1 MPFLQACLYGLLW
14 QKRFHIQQS
23 IRQSSG
29 VLLSEST
36 DSTGSPSSL
45 GQTAV
50 LKLAFG
56 GGWAGRR
63 RTGAPPHPSRRVR
76 RQDAR
81 GSKTRRSVPVWQLLL
96 PLLICIVFAAGRTGQ
111 KAARDTLTHI
121 PLGGGKKALVE
132 SITVWV
138 LQLGAL
144 QSLLSDTQKLL
155 AELLQGEAISLMPCC
170 HANDGI
176 LQTKWRKLTWRWP
189 QKVKKKIKFDI
200 HLK

>member
-1 MPFLQACLYGLLW
+1 M
-14 QKRFHIQQS
+14 
-23 IRQSSG
+23 
-29 VLLSEST
+29 SEST

-63 RTGAPPHPSRRVR
+63 RTAAPPHPSRRVR

-81 GSKTRRSVPVWQLLL
+81 SSKTRRSVPVWQLLL

-121 PLGGGKKALVE
+121 PLGGGGGRPWLN
-132 SITVWV
+132 
-138 LQLGAL
+138 
-144 QSLLSDTQKLL
+144 QSLCGCYSWAPFNRCYPTRRSCWLSSSKERQS
-155 AELLQGEAISLMPCC
+155 AWC
-170 HANDGI
+170 HAATLKTESCKQSEENWLDDYLSI
-176 LQTKWRKLTWRWP
+176 KS
-189 QKVKKKIKFDI
+189 KKKIKMLYSFKMI
-200 HLK
+200 FFCYKQQIMLY

>member
-1 MPFLQACLYGLLW
+1 MPLLQACLYGLLW
-14 QKRFHIQQS
+14 QKRFYIQQS
-23 IRQSSG
+23 VRQSSG
-29 VLLSEST
+29 VLLSENT

-111 KAARDTLTHI
+111 KAARDTHTHI
-121 PLGGGKKALVE
+121 PLGGEKRPWLNQSLCGCY
-132 SITVWV
+132 SWV
-138 LQLGAL
+138 LFNRCYPTRRSCWLSSSKER
-144 QSLLSDTQKLL
+144 QS
-155 AELLQGEAISLMPCC
+155 AWC
-170 HANDGI
+170 HAATLTTESCKQSEENWLDDD
-176 LQTKWRKLTWRWP
+176 LKKL
-189 QKVKKKIKFDI
+189 KKKKFDI
-200 HLK
+200 NLK